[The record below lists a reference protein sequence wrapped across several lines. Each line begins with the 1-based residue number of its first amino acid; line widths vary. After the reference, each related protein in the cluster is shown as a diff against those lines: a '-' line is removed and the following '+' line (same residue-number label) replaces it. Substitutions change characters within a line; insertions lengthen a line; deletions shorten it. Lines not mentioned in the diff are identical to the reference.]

1 MSEKGVENIDVFDTV
16 KNELW
21 LLVMNEDTL
30 FRF

>member
-1 MSEKGVENIDVFDTV
+1 MSEKGAENIDVFENV

-21 LLVMNEDTL
+21 FLVMNEDTQ

>member
-1 MSEKGVENIDVFDTV
+1 MSEKGAENIDVFGNA

-21 LLVMNEDTL
+21 FLLMNEDTQ